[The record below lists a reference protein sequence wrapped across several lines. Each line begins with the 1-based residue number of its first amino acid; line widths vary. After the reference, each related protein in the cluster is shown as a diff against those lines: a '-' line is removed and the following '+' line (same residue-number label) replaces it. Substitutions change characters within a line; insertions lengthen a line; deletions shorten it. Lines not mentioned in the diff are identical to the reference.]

1 MSSDKLRFWR
11 RQKLQFVLV
20 NRMSRLVRQRV
31 SVLVGLL
38 SAMSNSVLFGQSFAL
53 SGSVNDGY
61 SGAPL
66 DSALVE
72 IIAAQNGHRDSVY
85 TDQNGE
91 WSLVL
96 TSVLEAPAN
105 IPSAFYVFPNS
116 PNPFH
121 PPTQLRFFTPR
132 AGRVEIAVY
141 NVLGQQLDA
150 ISAVLNAGEHAVQW
164 GGKGGRGILFYSIVM
179 NGERFTGKMVQLT
192 DGNAGLGNPV
202 RRARLS
208 QAGGL
213 PKPAQVEYKFIASK
227 FAYEPDTLVQS
238 LSGDTR
244 VDFVLD
250 TVHRR
255 ALVID
260 LHNDVLEKV
269 VETGYQL
276 GPRHTVNHSDIPRFR
291 DGGVD
296 VQLFSIWVSPTRYP
310 TNPYQQALKFVAA
323 LDSQIVRNPNDLMQV
338 RHVAEIEQAQGME
351 KIAGILAVEGGH
363 AIENSLVKLRDLYAH
378 GARYLTITWNNS
390 TSWAISAQDSRSAT
404 VGLSEFGRQ
413 VIQTMDSLG
422 MVIDVSH
429 TGIKTIDD
437 ILAVTRHPI
446 IATHSGARA
455 LVNHYRNLY
464 DDQIRQ
470 IANSG
475 GVIGVPFYPYF
486 LTGSSRATINDI
498 VRHIDY
504 MVKLVGVDYVAFGSD
519 FDGIEV
525 APVDLREV
533 SMLPLLTEALLQ
545 KGYSRAEVR
554 KILGENF
561 LRVFRQVCK

>member
-1 MSSDKLRFWR
+1 MLVGKR
-11 RQKLQFVLV
+11 RQSLQFILVKRMGSIVL
-20 NRMSRLVRQRV
+20 LGV
-31 SVLVGLL
+31 SLL
-38 SAMSNSVLFGQSFAL
+38 MGFPPSLLYGQSFTI
-53 SGSVNDGY
+53 SGSVKDGY

-72 IIAAQNGHRDSVY
+72 IVATQNGRRDSVY

-96 TSVLEAPAN
+96 TSVRERPAN
-105 IPSAFYVFPNS
+105 IPSAFHVFPNS

-121 PPTQLRFFTPR
+121 PPTQLRFSTAR
-132 AGRVEIAVY
+132 AGRVEIVVY
-141 NVLGQQLDA
+141 NVLGQRLDA
-150 ISAVLNAGEHAVQW
+150 VSAVLNAGEYTVSW

-179 NGERFTGKMVQLT
+179 NGARFTGKMVQLANG
-192 DGNAGLGNPV
+192 DAGLGNI
-202 RRARLS
+202 ARSGRSL
-208 QAGGL
+208 QAESL
-213 PKPAQVEYKFIASK
+213 AKPAQQEYRFIVSK
-227 FAYEPDTLVQS
+227 FVYEPDTLVQN

-244 VDFVLD
+244 LDFVLD
-250 TVHRR
+250 TIHRR

-310 TNPYQQALKFVAA
+310 TARYQQALKFFAAWDDQVA
-323 LDSQIVRNPNDLMQV
+323 RNPNDLVQV
-338 RHVAEIEQAQGME
+338 RNTAEFEASQATG
-351 KIAGILAVEGGH
+351 KIIGILAIEGGY
-363 AIENSLVKLRDLYAH
+363 AIENSLDKLKDFYAR
-378 GARYLTITWNNS
+378 GARYMTITWNRSNS
-390 TSWAISAQDSRSAT
+390 YGPDWAVSADDSRSAT
-404 VGLSEFGRQ
+404 VGLNDFGRQ

-422 MVIDVSH
+422 MIIDVSH
-429 TGIKTIDD
+429 TGIKTIED
-437 ILAVTRHPI
+437 ILAITPHPI
-446 IATHSGARA
+446 VATHSGARA
-455 LVNHYRNLY
+455 LVEHTRNLY
-464 DDQIRQ
+464 DDQIRK
-470 IANSG
+470 IAATG

-486 LTGSSRATINDI
+486 LTGTSRATINDI

-504 MVKLVGVDYVAFGSD
+504 IAKLVGVDYVAIGSD

-525 APVDLREV
+525 APTDLNNV
-533 SMLPLLTEALLQ
+533 SKMPLLTEALLK
-545 KGYSRAEVR
+545 KGYSRADVR
-554 KILGENF
+554 KIWGENF